1 MGGNQSALPPR
12 PPGFEYICVAI
23 REPDKVRVILGTDH
37 EVVIIRRAI
46 QELYPT
52 DIARETLKFNGAH
65 QFNMLGSP
73 FYTSD
78 SSVAVRTRRM
88 MERILYR
95 LKENGWQLQLSMD
108 LTQTKDLSSLM
119 FKKVPATQVSLE
131 PFLVVGL
138 SSTDSLMVLNAPET
152 LHQVFK
158 DAVTNLWPSGIQ
170 KWSYKDEVLLIKLTG
185 NPWCAEG
192 AQAVHSRAM
201 LQRIITDLF
210 HRNWRLYGNANL
222 KSTANTLFF
231 QHDLNMT
238 SGMSLTGLPLQ
249 DDFTLSLNGNDVV
262 RLINAPQ
269 SLNSVVQD
277 TLQRSWH
284 RGIQQVSR
292 YAGSVQFK
300 LKGNP
305 WWAEGHETVEAR
317 FLILKL
323 LESLQSYG
331 WSAVASLDTSRK
343 VTDKSSF
350 IFRRSQPRQAPFFC
364 VSLNG
369 TTKLRLINA
378 PEDVIK
384 V

>member
-12 PPGFEYICVAI
+12 PPAFEYMCVAI

-37 EVVIIRRAI
+37 EVSIIRRAI
-46 QELYPT
+46 QELYPAA
-52 DIARETLKFNGAH
+52 IERETVKFNGAH
-65 QFNMLGSP
+65 QFNMSGGL
-73 FYTSD
+73 FYTTGSF
-78 SSVAVRTRRM
+78 VAACTRRM

-95 LKENGWQLQLSMD
+95 LNENGWKLQLSMD

-119 FKKVPATQVSLE
+119 FKKVPPTQISSE

-138 SSTDSLMVLNAPET
+138 SSSDSLMVLNAPET
-152 LHQVFK
+152 LHQLFK
-158 DAVTNLWPSGIQ
+158 DAITKSWPSGIQ
-170 KWSYKDEVLLIKLTG
+170 KWSYKDEVLLIKLRG
-185 NPWCAEG
+185 YPWNAEG
-192 AQAVHSRAM
+192 AEAVHSRAM

-210 HRNWRLYGNANL
+210 QRNWRLYGNANL

-231 QHDLNMT
+231 QHDQNMT
-238 SGMSLTGLPLQ
+238 SGMSLTVLPLQ

-262 RLINAPQ
+262 RLINAPP
-269 SLNSVVQD
+269 SLKSVVQD
-277 TLQRSWH
+277 IIQRSWY

-300 LKGNP
+300 LNGTP
-305 WWAEGHETVEAR
+305 WWADGQETVESR

-323 LESLQSYG
+323 LESLQGYG

-369 TTKLRLINA
+369 STRLRLINA
-378 PEDVIK
+378 PENVIK